1 MLNLSKE
8 EIKIL
13 VILISAFIT
22 LILSYFT
29 LIKENIKR
37 IQEQINIILLRL
49 ERIEASL
56 SPLFKPLN
64 LKQKKKQKK
73 IKKIK

>member
-1 MLNLSKE
+1 MLNFSKE

-13 VILISAFIT
+13 LILISAFIT

-37 IQEQINIILLRL
+37 IQEQINIILIRL
-49 ERIEASL
+49 ERIEASISRRL
-56 SPLFKPLN
+56 KPSHSS
-64 LKQKKKQKK
+64 LKQKKKLNK
-73 IKKIK
+73 